1 MSNLLTRRAIAFL
14 IALLLA
20 IVAAVAVLNY
30 VRGVEQ
36 DAVLDGDLVVGFVA
50 TQQIEPGTL
59 ADSAVQL
66 GAIEETEVPSD
77 LLPATAI
84 TDLTQITGRFVE
96 ERIVAGDIIVSDRF
110 ASPGES
116 GSVLTL
122 DPEFQ
127 ALSLAVAVEPGV
139 AGFVR
144 EGDFVSIIAN
154 LAAPDPSAGDGQ
166 AQGQGQGGDGAVTR
180 TQYALQSVEVLAV
193 GRRVESADGDA
204 AGGTVPAEGGIL
216 LTVAVRPED
225 AEKLVHANLNGQVWL
240 TLLPD
245 DETDPVDTPGVTADT
260 LFED

>member
-20 IVAAVAVLNY
+20 IVAAAAVLNY
-30 VRGVEQ
+30 VRGVEEE
-36 DAVLDGDLVVGFVA
+36 AALEGGVVVGYVA

-66 GAIEETEVPSD
+66 NAIEERDIPGD
-77 LLPATAI
+77 LMPQSAI
-84 TDLTQITGRFVE
+84 TDLTQITGRFVQE
-96 ERIVAGDIIVSDRF
+96 TIVAGDIIVEDRF
-110 ASPGES
+110 APPGET
-116 GSVLTL
+116 GSVLTF
-122 DPEFQ
+122 DPELQ

-144 EGDFVSIIAN
+144 EGDRVSVIAN
-154 LAAPDPSAGDGQ
+154 LAAPAP
-166 AQGQGQGGDGAVTR
+166 GDGAAPDQGQDPDAVATR
-180 TQYALQSVEVLAV
+180 TQYVLQDVEVLAI
-193 GRRVESADGDA
+193 GRRIEAAEGEA
-204 AGGTVPAEGGIL
+204 AGGTVPSEGGIL

-225 AEKLVHANLNGQVWL
+225 AEKLVHANLNGQLWL
-240 TLLPD
+240 TLLPG